1 MKQCKKFIIP
11 MLCIASGVFGFT
23 ACADDEAFTNSY
35 ETITE
40 NVIDESRTVFN
51 YGSSVSAKLYLKNE
65 SDKDK
70 FKYLV
75 YSTDSLNFV
84 HWYKGLKK
92 ADLNQGEGCFDLSDL
107 STFTKYYYFL
117 TDNDSYNYSDHC
129 HPAKA
134 YRTTLHVMETF
145 GSLESKSMLYE
156 DWDGSERDLSDKVST
171 LGVSVDGKVKTFN
184 KQMYKS
190 SWSNSSVIISSHDD
204 VIYLYAPYNQ
214 DYDNYNSIN
223 YVLLKGIYE
232 SQPENVVCQR
242 LKMEGSQLNAKLK
255 HAYVR
260 LRFKFQLTSNYPNNN
275 SERIEKLELKQT
287 NEVVPTYGYMNL
299 DNNKFDYY
307 TTYDE
312 ELLYSTSAWDSFSK
326 TSIAEITRYVLPTQK
341 AGTITLTI
349 TLSDKTTYSYPIQVE
364 ADSWKMGET
373 HDYSFFFDGIALRLR

>member
-1 MKQCKKFIIP
+1 MKQWKKFIIP

-129 HPAKA
+129 LPAKA
-134 YRTTLHVMETF
+134 YRTSLHVMETF
-145 GSLESKSMLYE
+145 GPLDLRNKLYE

-171 LGVSVDGKVKTFN
+171 LGVSVDGKMKTFN
-184 KQMYKS
+184 QRAYTGYL
-190 SWSNSSVIISSHDD
+190 NSGVFVYSHDD
-204 VIYLYAPYNQ
+204 VIYLYAPYDM
-214 DYDNYNSIN
+214 DYDNEYSIN

-232 SQPENVVCQR
+232 SQPENVLCQR
-242 LKMEGSQLNAKLK
+242 LKMQGSQLNVKMK
-255 HAYVR
+255 HPYVR
-260 LRFKFQLTSNYPNNN
+260 LRFKFQLPSNYPNNN

-341 AGTITLTI
+341 AGTLTLTI

>member
-1 MKQCKKFIIP
+1 MKQWKKFIIP

-23 ACADDEAFTNSY
+23 ACADDEAFINSY

-84 HWYKGLKK
+84 NWYSLKK
-92 ADLNQGEGCFDLSDL
+92 ADLNQGEGCFDLSGL

-145 GSLESKSMLYE
+145 GSLASKSMLYE

-242 LKMEGSQLNAKLK
+242 LKMEGSKLNAKLK

-260 LRFKFQLTSNYPNNN
+260 LRFKFQLTSDYPNNN

-326 TSIAEITRYVLPTQK
+326 TSIAEITRYVLPTQN
-341 AGTITLTI
+341 AGTLTLTI

-373 HDYSFFFDGIALRLR
+373 HDYSFFFDGTTLHRR

>member
-1 MKQCKKFIIP
+1 
-11 MLCIASGVFGFT
+11 
-23 ACADDEAFTNSY
+23 
-35 ETITE
+35 
-40 NVIDESRTVFN
+40 
-51 YGSSVSAKLYLKNE
+51 
-65 SDKDK
+65 
-70 FKYLV
+70 
-75 YSTDSLNFV
+75 
-84 HWYKGLKK
+84 
-92 ADLNQGEGCFDLSDL
+92 
-107 STFTKYYYFL
+107 
-117 TDNDSYNYSDHC
+117 
-129 HPAKA
+129 
-134 YRTTLHVMETF
+134 METF
-145 GSLESKSMLYE
+145 GSLASKSMLYE

-242 LKMEGSQLNAKLK
+242 LKMEGSKLNAKLK

-260 LRFKFQLTSNYPNNN
+260 LRFKFQLPSNYPNNN
-275 SERIEKLELKQT
+275 NERIEKLELKQT

-326 TSIAEITRYVLPTQK
+326 TSIAEITRYVLPTQN
-341 AGTITLTI
+341 AGTLTLTI